1 MKIRLPVSFFLF
13 LSFLLVTGC
22 SSFAQKTAADKA
34 PSGEAVDILLI
45 ANDQGESQVFN
56 LLLPELARRN
66 LSARVLTMG
75 QADTVFA
82 NQKDAV
88 RLNTLGS
95 LSDNV
100 SNDRT
105 QVLDK
110 TTLERIATTLRPAI
124 VVTGMSHAIQAQLA
138 NRFKTDGTTTMAFYD
153 NFDLI
158 SQSQYVAPWLE
169 TTTGV
174 DELLLPGHY
183 QASDAGKLPAFS
195 NSQISI
201 SGNPALEQWDIVFLV
216 TNAVQEK
223 QRLALDPKRPVI
235 LFTGG
240 YGNEYEQWLQLFLQ
254 AMAERPDL
262 QILIAPHPKT
272 DGQLERNAV
281 ADMQLKHA
289 NVTDGTVST
298 AQLAT
303 VADLV
308 VTHKSTT
315 GFQAAWQGLPVLFV
329 APDDYTNILIDSGLA
344 SRASS
349 WQQILNTIHRY
360 VDQPKRHESVSFKIL
375 GVPEQSLQRIADHLQ
390 TTRYQVIGTGSPILE
405 QLQVEDN

>member
-1 MKIRLPVSFFLF
+1 MKTRLPVSFLLF

-22 SSFAQKTAADKA
+22 SSFAQKTTADNA
-34 PSGEAVDILLI
+34 PSGETVDILLI
-45 ANDQGESQVFN
+45 ANDQGECQVFS
-56 LLLPELARRN
+56 LLLPELAHRS
-66 LSARVLTMG
+66 LSAQVLTMG
-75 QADTVFA
+75 QADTAFA
-82 NQKDAV
+82 NQKEAV

-95 LSDNV
+95 LSENAA
-100 SNDRT
+100 NDRT
-105 QVLDK
+105 QQLDK
-110 TTLERIATTLRPAI
+110 ETLERIATQFRPAI

-138 NRFKTDGTTTMAFYD
+138 NRFKTAGATTMAFYD

-158 SQSQYVAPWLE
+158 SQSQYVTPWLE
-169 TTTGV
+169 TATGV

-183 QASDAGKLPAFS
+183 QAADAGKLPVFT

-201 SGNPALEQWDIVFLV
+201 SGNPALEQWDIVFLI
-216 TNAVQEK
+216 TNKAQEK

-240 YGNEYEQWLQLFLQ
+240 YGDEYEQWLQLFRQ
-254 AMAERPDL
+254 AMTERPDL
-262 QILIAPHPKT
+262 QVLIAPHPKT

-281 ADMQLKHA
+281 AGLQLTNA
-289 NVTDGTVST
+289 SVRDGTTST

-315 GFQAAWQGLPVLFV
+315 GFQAAWQGLPVLFI
-329 APDDYTNILIDSGLA
+329 APDDYNNILIDAGLA

-349 WQQILNTIHRY
+349 WQQILNNVHRY
-360 VDQPKRHESVSFKIL
+360 IDQPKRRETVSLKML

-390 TTRYQVIGTGSPILE
+390 TTRYQVVGAGSPILE

>member
-1 MKIRLPVSFFLF
+1 MKTRLSLSFFVF
-13 LSFLLVTGC
+13 LSCLLATGC
-22 SSFAQKTAADKA
+22 SSFARQTESDPAL
-34 PSGEAVDILLI
+34 SGDTVDIVLI
-45 ANDQGESQVFN
+45 ANDQGESQVFK

-66 LSARVLTMG
+66 LSTQVLTMG
-75 QADTVFA
+75 QADTVFTT
-82 NQKDAV
+82 QKEVV

-95 LSDNV
+95 LSENAA
-100 SNDRT
+100 NDRT
-105 QVLDK
+105 QRLDK
-110 TTLERIATTLRPAI
+110 ETLERIATQLRPAI

-138 NRFKTDGTTTMAFYD
+138 NRFKTAGATTMAFYD
-153 NFDLI
+153 NFDLV
-158 SQSQYVAPWLE
+158 SQAQFAVPWLE
-169 TTTGV
+169 TTSGV

-183 QASDAGKLPAFS
+183 QAVDAGKLPAFA

-216 TNAVQEK
+216 ANPVQEK

-240 YGNEYEQWLQLFLQ
+240 YGDEYEHWLQLFLQ

-262 QILIAPHPKT
+262 QVLIAPHPKT
-272 DGQLERNAV
+272 DGQLERSSV
-281 ADMQLKHA
+281 AALKLT
-289 NVTDGTVST
+289 NVSVRDGALST

-303 VADLV
+303 AADLV

-329 APDDYTNILIDSGLA
+329 AADDYTNILIDAGLA

-349 WQQILNTIHRY
+349 WQQILNNVHRTI
-360 VDQPKRHESVSFKIL
+360 DQPRHRETVSFQTL

-390 TTRYQVIGTGSPILE
+390 TTRYQVVGAGSPILE
-405 QLQVEDN
+405 QLQVENN

>member
-1 MKIRLPVSFFLF
+1 MKTRLPVSFFFF
-13 LSFLLVTGC
+13 LPFLLVTGC
-22 SSFAQKTAADKA
+22 GSFAQQTESDPA
-34 PSGEAVDILLI
+34 PASETVDILLI

-56 LLLPELARRN
+56 LLLPELTRRN
-66 LSARVLTMG
+66 LSAQVLTMG

-82 NQKDAV
+82 NQTEAV
-88 RLNTLGS
+88 LLNTLGS
-95 LSDNV
+95 LSENATD
-100 SNDRT
+100 DRT
-105 QVLDK
+105 QQLDRE
-110 TTLERIATTLRPAI
+110 TLERIVTQFRPAI
-124 VVTGMSHAIQAQLA
+124 VVAGMSHAIQAQLA
-138 NRFKTDGTTTMAFYD
+138 NRFKTAGATTMAFYD

-158 SQSQYVAPWLE
+158 SQSHYVVPWLE

-183 QASDAGKLPAFS
+183 QAVDAGKLPAFA

-201 SGNPALEQWDIVFLV
+201 SGNPALEQWDIVFLI
-216 TNAVQEK
+216 TNEAQEK

-240 YGNEYEQWLQLFLQ
+240 YGDEYEQWLQLFLQ

-262 QILIAPHPKT
+262 QVLIAPHPNT

-281 ADMQLKHA
+281 AALPLTNASVRD
-289 NVTDGTVST
+289 VSTST

-329 APDDYTNILIDSGLA
+329 AADVYNNILIDAGLA

-349 WQQILNTIHRY
+349 WQQILNNVHRY
-360 VDQPKRHESVSFKIL
+360 IDQPKRRETVSFKML

-390 TTRYQVIGTGSPILE
+390 TTRYQVVGAGSPILE